1 VVSLIISDD
10 IASEKCRR
18 GLRGWFIRLNKA
30 RKDLVAWCTRK
41 DDHIGGWVKRD
52 SDMVLA
58 FVEHKHHLVPK
69 VCRVGAPMIV
79 DLLTVVL
86 WRQQPHGTGSNIE
99 CIWNLEDMP
108 DSLVVQ
114 KRPTNS
120 ANSSSTVGAIE
131 SLDSDVSLSGR
142 ENEVVQAVGN
152 ASSSSPI
159 NQNIIRIRIKQG
171 TMSDSVTW
179 VVAVCLGASEAL
191 GNR

>member
-1 VVSLIISDD
+1 
-10 IASEKCRR
+10 
-18 GLRGWFIRLNKA
+18 
-30 RKDLVAWCTRK
+30 
-41 DDHIGGWVKRD
+41 
-52 SDMVLA
+52 MVLA

-142 ENEVVQAVGN
+142 ANEVVQAVGN